1 MRFFIGLD
9 GGGTGCRAQA
19 ELDDGRRTQVV
30 AGGAANVHSDIERAL
45 AAISEV
51 LERVVEMAHDLCPD
65 TQSEVPRVVLGLAG
79 ASETDAA
86 DRLQDALSVGHL
98 TVLGDVDISVK
109 GAFGKENGIVMAV
122 GTGSVLARQR
132 HGLFR
137 RLGGYGFSLGDEG
150 SGAWIGREALRRSL
164 HAHDGIGPDG
174 PLVQHL
180 WRKFE
185 TTAGFIGFAG
195 RARPADF
202 ASLAPDVLHWDRAH
216 CPVASAILDEGC
228 AYLLAAIRSLQE
240 GVWDMPVAATGGLG
254 PVLLDRIIAHGA
266 AHLCRVSPKGTA
278 LDGALWHARVDLTEK
293 EAF

>member
-19 ELDDGRRTQVV
+19 ELDDGRRTQIV
-30 AGGAANVHSDIERAL
+30 AGGAANVHSDMERAL
-45 AAISEV
+45 ITISETLSAV
-51 LERVVEMAHDLCPD
+51 ASMAYDLCPD
-65 TQSEVPRVVLGLAG
+65 TQSVAPRVVLGLAG

-86 DRLQDALSVGHL
+86 DCLRTALAVEEL
-98 TVLGDVDISVK
+98 TVLGDVNIAVK
-109 GAFGKENGIVMAV
+109 GAFRDEDGIVMAI

-132 HGLFR
+132 GGVFH

-164 HAHDGIGPDG
+164 HARDGLGPDG

-180 WRKFE
+180 WQRFG

-195 RARPADF
+195 KARPADY
-202 ASLAPDVLHWDRAH
+202 ASLAPDVLRFDRAH
-216 CPVASAILDEGC
+216 CPVSAAILDEGC
-228 AYLLAAIRSLQE
+228 AYLLSAIRALQA

-254 PVLLDRIIAHGA
+254 PFMLDRITAQGG
-266 AHLCRVSPKGTA
+266 AHLCRVSPQGTA
-278 LDGALWHARVDLTEK
+278 LDGALWHARTDLAAK
-293 EAF
+293 EAL